1 MSNSRMLRKHDIA
14 LALAIL
20 LAAGQVAPAL
30 AQQRPAAARA
40 YDARSNGNKFDL
52 TIDNIM
58 RGPELVGY
66 EPRAVRW
73 SPDSQRVY
81 FQWKQASEARE
92 KDYDTYVVN
101 RDGTGLKKLT
111 EEEAKNAA
119 PLNGEQSKDKK
130 LAIFTDNGD
139 VFLYDNSS
147 GQRRQITD
155 TTDIESNAHFT
166 RDQRHVYFTRSN
178 NLFVMSLDTGSLAQ
192 MTDIRAAGAAPVTAG
207 TGSGGQFGGGQF
219 GGGQQ
224 ARRDSAQQRGTES
237 QEYIKKEERELL
249 DVVKRRAQKREEDEA
264 KRKQQEKRKPFSLQ
278 PRQQVVSLQLS
289 PDEKSVIA
297 TVAESV
303 EGAKNTIVPN
313 YVTETAYTEDINSRA
328 KVGDQQSRARLAV
341 LSAVIGEVKWVDHGQ
356 KQVAPQTETRTERTA
371 AERVERRESEQST
384 QQTGGR
390 QAQGERRTGETEQS
404 RQAAEQRER
413 DVQLFQ
419 PLWSEDGTKAV
430 ILARSADNKDRWVLA
445 LDPATAKTRVIVSE
459 HDDAWVDGPGAFTL
473 GWMRGNQRIYFQ
485 SERDGYA
492 HLYTVAYDGG
502 ETRQLTSG
510 KWEVTGVQ
518 MSEDKSRFFLTTS
531 EVHPGERH
539 LYVMPA
545 DGGERAKITSMP
557 GNNQAFVSPDE
568 KMLALIYSY
577 SNKPP
582 EIYIQE
588 NRAGAAASKVT
599 SSPAPEFWN
608 YNWVDPPLVTFAA
621 RDGAT
626 VYGRLYKPKSF
637 RRGGPAVIFV
647 HGAGYLQNVHRWWS
661 NYYREYMFHH
671 LLMEN
676 GFTVLDIDYRASAGY
691 GRDWRTGIYRYMGGK
706 DLDDHVDAARWLA
719 REHGVDAKRIG
730 IYGGS
735 YGGFITLMAMFT
747 QPDVF
752 AAGAALRPVTDWAH
766 YNHPYTSNILNV
778 PQRDPEAYKRSSPIY
793 FADKLKGAL
802 LICHGM
808 VDTNVH
814 FQDTVRL
821 VQRLIELR
829 KENWE
834 LAVYPVEDHSFLE
847 PTSWADEYKRIFKL
861 FSEQL
866 QGNTKSSPGGQ
877 SVSTQKR

>member
-1 MSNSRMLRKHDIA
+1 MSGSEMLWKRRTVFA
-14 LALAIL
+14 LIIL
-20 LAAGQVAPAL
+20 MAAGQVAPAL
-30 AQQRPAAARA
+30 ARQRSRAAQSSAE
-40 YDARSNGNKFDL
+40 RSSGSKFDL

-73 SPDSQRVY
+73 SPDSQRIY
-81 FQWKQASEARE
+81 FQWKQSSEARE

-111 EEEAKNAA
+111 EEEARNAA
-119 PLNGEQSKDKK
+119 PINGEQSKDKK
-130 LAIFTDNGD
+130 LTVFTDSGD
-139 VFLYDNSS
+139 LFLYDNSS
-147 GQRRQITD
+147 NQRRQITD
-155 TTDIESNAHFT
+155 TTDAESNAHFT
-166 RDQRHVYFTRSN
+166 RDQRHIYFTRSN

-192 MTDIRAAGAAPVTAG
+192 LTDIRAAGASPVAA
-207 TGSGGQFGGGQF
+207 SASGQF

-224 ARRDSAQQRGTES
+224 ARRDSTQQRGTES
-237 QEYIKKEERELL
+237 QEYLKKEERELL

-264 KRKQQEKRKPFSLQ
+264 RRKQQEKRKPFSLQ

-297 TVAESV
+297 TISESV
-303 EGAKNTIVPN
+303 EGAKNAIVPN
-313 YVTETAYTEDINSRA
+313 YVTETAYTEDISSRT

-341 LSAVIGEVKWVDHGQ
+341 LSTENGEVKWVDHGQ
-356 KQVAPQTETRTERTA
+356 KQVAPRTETRTEQTS
-371 AERVERRESEQST
+371 AERVERRESEQAQ

-390 QAQGERRTGETEQS
+390 QTTGERRTGETDQA
-404 RQAAEQRER
+404 RQAAEQSER

-430 ILARSADNKDRWVLA
+430 ILARSADNKDRWILA
-445 LDPATAKTRVIVSE
+445 LDPATAKTRVIANE

-473 GWMRGNQRIYFQ
+473 GWMRDGQRIYFQ

-502 ETRQLTSG
+502 EARQLTSG
-510 KWEVTGVQ
+510 KWEVSGVKL
-518 MSEDKSRFFLTTS
+518 SDDKSHFFITTS

-539 LYVMPA
+539 LYVMPS
-545 DGGERAKITSMP
+545 DGGERVKITSMP

-568 KMLALIYSY
+568 KMLALIFSY

-588 NRAGAAASKVT
+588 NRPNATALKIT

-608 YNWVDPPLVTFAA
+608 YNWIDPPIVTFTA

-626 VYGRLYKPKSF
+626 VYARLYKPKSA

-661 NYYREYMFHH
+661 SYYREYMFHH
-671 LLMEN
+671 LLAEN

-691 GRDWRTGIYRYMGGK
+691 GREWRTGIYRHMGGK
-706 DLDDHVDAARWLA
+706 DLDDHVDAARWLV
-719 REHGVDAKRIG
+719 REHGIDAKRIG

-747 QPDVF
+747 EPDVF

-778 PQRDPEAYKRSSPIY
+778 PQRDPEAYRKSSPIY

-834 LAVYPVEDHSFLE
+834 LAVYPVEDHGFVE

-861 FSEQL
+861 FSKLQPESGLQEREQ
-866 QGNTKSSPGGQ
+866 
-877 SVSTQKR
+877 RHE